1 MEGMLQM
8 NKNLKK
14 TLWFSLLFIDLI
26 VFEQAIV
33 HSNIPSLILAAVVA
47 GIINFKGNEA
57 MFGDF
62 DRQRKARMEARKKK
76 ILEIRKRK
84 AQEGR

>member
-1 MEGMLQM
+1 M

-14 TLWFSLLFIDLI
+14 TLWFALLFLDII

-33 HSNIPSLILAAVVA
+33 HTNIPSLILAAIVA
-47 GIINFKGNEA
+47 GVINFKGNEA

-62 DRQRKARMEARKKK
+62 DRKRKARIEARRKEILKMRKK
-76 ILEIRKRK
+76 K
-84 AQEGR
+84 AQEGH

>member
-1 MEGMLQM
+1 M

-14 TLWFSLLFIDLI
+14 TLWFALLFLDVI

-33 HSNIPSLILAAVVA
+33 HTNIPSLILAAIVA
-47 GIINFKGNEA
+47 GVINFKGNEA

-62 DRQRKARMEARKKK
+62 DRKRKARIEARRKE
-76 ILEIRKRK
+76 ILKMRKK
-84 AQEGR
+84 AQEGH